1 MRTTTLA
8 LALLVLAVPAAAQPH
23 HAPPPHLP
31 TTHDPAAQITQ
42 QLTDPATVER
52 IANVM
57 QSLTKAV
64 LALRVGEIEAA
75 AQGRVAT
82 PAEKRRTVR
91 DVGRRNDPDFDRK
104 FAEQMAKTGPM
115 VEQSIKAVTQALPVM
130 IQSLKQAGE
139 AVERA
144 AANMPDPSYPKR

>member
-1 MRTTTLA
+1 MRTLA
-8 LALLVLAVPAAAQPH
+8 LAAALLTLAVPAAAQPH
-23 HAPPPHLP
+23 HAPPPP
-31 TTHDPAAQITQ
+31 DPAAQITQ
-42 QLTDPATVER
+42 RMTDPATAER

-82 PAEKRRTVR
+82 PAEKRLTVR

-104 FAEQMAKTGPM
+104 IAEQMAKTGPM

-130 IQSLKQAGE
+130 IHSLKQAGE

>member
-1 MRTTTLA
+1 MRTLTLA
-8 LALLVLAVPAAAQPH
+8 AALLTLAVPAAAQPH
-23 HAPPPHLP
+23 HAPPPP
-31 TTHDPAAQITQ
+31 DPAAQITQ